1 MVMSDTDTSEVASFD
16 FFNRM
21 SICGSCEHMRKTITI
36 SKCDL
41 CGCLLA
47 LKARQKGASC
57 PIGKW

>member
-1 MVMSDTDTSEVASFD
+1 MGDDTTSPEVASFD
-16 FFNRM
+16 FFKRM
-21 SICGSCEHMRKTITI
+21 SICGSCEHMRKTITL

-47 LKARQKGASC
+47 LKAKKKTESC